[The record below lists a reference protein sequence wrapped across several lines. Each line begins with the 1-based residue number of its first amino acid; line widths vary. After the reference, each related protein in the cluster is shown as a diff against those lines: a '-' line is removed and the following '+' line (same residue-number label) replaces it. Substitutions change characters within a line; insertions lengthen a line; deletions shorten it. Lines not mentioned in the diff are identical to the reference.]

1 MKQKKNNKDDFDKVF
16 KQIAQE
22 NNLRSIQSLG
32 SGGFG
37 KVYEVKSDKIIK
49 SMAAKLTK
57 DDEKEENESNLI
69 LELRGPN
76 IVKVNKIYSTTISIK
91 KNEEKYSLI
100 LMEKAPLKDL
110 KTFVKMLR
118 EENVLKYAFKNPFEI
133 IGDNF
138 ARFIIKQLVKGF
150 ETLYMA
156 NYVHFDFK
164 PENTLIFSNMVM
176 KLSDFGLLRN
186 LNKIKNDKNIVKV
199 PGGTPGYY
207 PPEIYSNESK
217 IKFEEA
223 TTIDYFSLGATI
235 FYLKYGDKMLKFDK
249 FEDNLATANYMIDL
263 MQRAMNKIKTTQSN
277 DKDFINFLCKLI
289 QYNPKD
295 RLSFEEI
302 QRNKWLNKNWNE
314 ILEVVE
320 TNQANEE
327 KMIEEL
333 NKTDFLFEKK
343 NYLNE
348 KRKLRDEININAKDK
363 IEDNKNNDNINE
375 DNSNKNNNN
384 ERKQKNKVNYHKFK
398 LKLK

>member
-156 NYVHFDFK
+156 NCAHFDFK
-164 PENTLIFSNMVM
+164 PENTLIFSDIVM
-176 KLSDFGLLRN
+176 KLSDFGFLRN
-186 LNKIKNDKNIVKV
+186 LNEIKIDKNIVKV
-199 PGGTPGYY
+199 PGGTQGYF
-207 PPEIYSNESK
+207 PPEIYSNNSEITLK
-217 IKFEEA
+217 TA
-223 TTIDYFSLGATI
+223 TTLDYFSLGATI
-235 FYLKYGDKMLKFDK
+235 FYIKYGDKMLKFEK
-249 FEDNLATANYMIDL
+249 FKDNLITANYMIDL
-263 MQRAMNKIKTTQSN
+263 MQRAMDKIKTTKSN
-277 DKDFINFLCKLI
+277 DKDFIDFLCKLI
-289 QYNPKD
+289 QYDPEG

-320 TNQANEE
+320 TNQANEV

-348 KRKLRDEININAKDK
+348 KRKLMDKININAKDQ
-363 IEDNKNNDNINE
+363 IEDNNNNNNDNANK
-375 DNSNKNNNN
+375 DNINNNN
-384 ERKQKNKVNYHKFK
+384 RKQINKVNYHKFK
-398 LKLK
+398 LKL